1 MNKEAM
7 LVFGENFI
15 KLITYINA
23 GLSIVDI
30 NYDAII
36 LDIDCNDTELGRAV
50 KKALMQSVVIEDG
63 KERSKVCQES
73 VLNQDIIKDKMS
85 EADTE
90 IRQKYGYKSKKKYEQ
105 DLMYIFLK
113 LSSYEYLFSPSHT
126 DKGGSTALDKDIT
139 LSLSTTDEE
148 IGITARKA
156 MTLCTSIYK

>member
-1 MNKEAM
+1 
-7 LVFGENFI
+7 
-15 KLITYINA
+15 
-23 GLSIVDI
+23 
-30 NYDAII
+30 
-36 LDIDCNDTELGRAV
+36 
-50 KKALMQSVVIEDG
+50 
-63 KERSKVCQES
+63 
-73 VLNQDIIKDKMS
+73 MS